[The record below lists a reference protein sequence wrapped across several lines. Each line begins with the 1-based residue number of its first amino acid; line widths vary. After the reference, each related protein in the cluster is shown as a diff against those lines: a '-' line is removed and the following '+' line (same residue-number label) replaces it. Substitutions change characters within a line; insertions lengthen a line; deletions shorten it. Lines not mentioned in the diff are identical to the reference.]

1 MVIMILPRMS
11 RTRTPAGLC
20 LYWNVELV
28 NFVGQCSWW
37 WWRWWCDGSN
47 YGTNLPI
54 RDAANL
60 KPRLFKLKI
69 IFVQFCKMYFF
80 NCKMYF
86 SNCKMYVSINCKM
99 YLSNFKMYFSTCIK
113 RICPYPIMG
122 QTRQSS
128 LKDRQRQRC
137 RSEASFVLDPVLQ
150 HGCKA
155 AMGGEFT
162 ANLFSYLRKY
172 GSKYQQNMWQATCQL
187 Q

>member
-1 MVIMILPRMS
+1 
-11 RTRTPAGLC
+11 
-20 LYWNVELV
+20 
-28 NFVGQCSWW
+28 
-37 WWRWWCDGSN
+37 
-47 YGTNLPI
+47 
-54 RDAANL
+54 
-60 KPRLFKLKI
+60 
-69 IFVQFCKMYFF
+69 
-80 NCKMYF
+80 MYF
-86 SNCKMYVSINCKM
+86 SN
-99 YLSNFKMYFSTCIK
+99 FEMYFSTCIK

-137 RSEASFVLDPVLQ
+137 RTEASFVLDPVLQ